1 MRIISSKEESSI
13 NERISLLTEEDTA
26 ANNGLDV
33 FQEMNTALGLAME
46 DRDWQKL
53 SDQNN
58 KEFSIEGL
66 KRINEL
72 ARLYWL
78 KNPIIRR
85 AVLTQT
91 QYVFAQV
98 VNIQSDNEEV
108 DEVIQAFFDDPKNKA
123 ELTGHQNQSIK
134 ETE

>member
-1 MRIISSKEESSI
+1 MRLISSKEESSI
-13 NERISLLTEEDTA
+13 NERISLLTEEATA
-26 ANNGLDV
+26 AHNGLEV
-33 FQEMNTALGLAME
+33 FQERNTALELALE

-78 KNPIIRR
+78 KNPTNQKGRVNPNSICICPGRKHPIR
-85 AVLTQT
+85 
-91 QYVFAQV
+91 
-98 VNIQSDNEEV
+98 
-108 DEVIQAFFDDPKNKA
+108 
-123 ELTGHQNQSIK
+123 
-134 ETE
+134 